1 MENTHNQQ
9 NNSTKSAYARIK
21 TLAQKHTKLLVGVTS
36 AALVCI
42 VAITIIS
49 FIHAQKAEK
58 ITKAQIG
65 KCYVVDYVTGMYVYY
80 FQEEGYS
87 ELYISYSDEQ
97 SKNIAFVYGSLNEI
111 YGKYSFSLS
120 LLGNPR
126 LEFEYSQIPI
136 VLDDNYQ
143 IIQYASGLKWK
154 LISLEEARALEKKSY
169 SLYHLAENCKGA
181 SIGPEGF
188 SKLINGKLKEVTD
201 RSYDVASNSEYI
213 DAAKALISQYLK
225 NPNSAIFN
233 SASVVATDQY
243 GRGIVHLN
251 VSAQNSFG
259 GYVRSD
265 YYICIQGVRSGR
277 YTYNQYACYVDS
289 RNLLDYL
296 KTSNSWGK
304 DPTPKYDA
312 SEFLLRTSHT
322 EPNIEVSGLVLVPHV
337 FKNNTITYIAYI
349 EPQTGYIL
357 SAEIV
362 FDRTLLD
369 QMDYNQEIM
378 LRRAIQGIL
387 DSTGNDLVSPDY
399 SEAFDIQ
406 TGIVKTQPVFT
417 QAGLIYHAKESGG
430 KVYFSCTNASAFG
443 FTETNYWTPVK

>member
-21 TLAQKHTKLLVGVTS
+21 TLAQKHTKLLVGVAS
-36 AALVCI
+36 VALVCI

-49 FIHAQKAEK
+49 LIHAQKANQ

-65 KCYVVDYVTGMYVYY
+65 KCYVVYSKTDTEVYY
-80 FQEEGYS
+80 FQKEGYS
-87 ELYISYSDEQ
+87 TLYISYEDENA
-97 SKNIAFVYGSLNEI
+97 KNIRFVSGSLNEI

-120 LLGNPR
+120 LMGSPR

-143 IIQYASGLKWK
+143 ISQYESGVKWT
-154 LISLEEARALEKKSY
+154 LISLEEARSLEKRSY
-169 SLYHLAENCKGA
+169 ALYHLTENCKGA

-188 SKLINGKLKEVTD
+188 SKLINGKLEEVTD

-265 YYICIQGVRSGR
+265 YYVCIQGIRAGR

-289 RNLLDYL
+289 KNLLDYL

-304 DPTPKYDA
+304 DPTPIYDA
-312 SEFLLRTSHT
+312 SDFLLRTSHV
-322 EPNIEVSGLVLVPHV
+322 EPSIEVSGLVLIPHV
-337 FKNNTITYIAYI
+337 YKNDKTTYIAYI
-349 EPQTGYIL
+349 EQQTGYVL
-357 SAEIV
+357 SAEII
-362 FDRTLLD
+362 FDRAWLD
-369 QMDYNQEIM
+369 EMDFNSEIM
-378 LRRAIQGIL
+378 LRRAIHGIL
-387 DSTGNDLVSPDY
+387 DSTGNNLVSPDY
-399 SEAFDIQ
+399 SGAFDVQ
-406 TGIVKTQPVFT
+406 TGIVTTQPVFT
-417 QAGLIYHAKESGG
+417 QGGLIYQAKEVGG
-430 KVYFSCTNASAFG
+430 QIHFTCTNASAFG
-443 FTETNYWTPVK
+443 FTETNYWTPAK